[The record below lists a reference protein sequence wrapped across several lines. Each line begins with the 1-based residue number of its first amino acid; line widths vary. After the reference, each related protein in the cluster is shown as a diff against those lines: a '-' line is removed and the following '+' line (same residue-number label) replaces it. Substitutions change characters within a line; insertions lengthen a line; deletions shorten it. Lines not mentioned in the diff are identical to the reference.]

1 VDNCEEVTKRYRNT
15 PQVYPPSIYD
25 FSSFFE
31 KPLLFPSFQSQ
42 VNFAILTARSAP
54 AVLLAFEGTINLVTQ
69 NKLQSRRSKSN
80 LSIPDQGKENKML
93 TNSNISNLRHI
104 FLFVIFMVGTF
115 LIVGCQSKPEEAES
129 EEIVS
134 DEIVSEEVFP
144 EEVVIKF
151 IDSINS
157 KDADTANTLLS
168 DDINFNFGEQD
179 TLNGKDDVQS
189 WLLEMFGQNLR
200 MVVMEAGV
208 EDGVVVLQTSAT
220 WTKLQNWHIEE
231 LTGKTE
237 ATLENG
243 KISAFDFKLD
253 DESLVMLPVP
263 VSSIGDLVGV
273 WQRAKPH
280 PAIGDIFIQFH
291 NDGMYRQSTNTAER
305 LDTTPMVE
313 GYYEFD
319 SGKIIRSNETQLVA
333 NYLWDCE
340 DSTTGEYNVSRL
352 ANGNIILEV
361 VKDECRG
368 REDTFASEYQF
379 VQ

>member
-1 VDNCEEVTKRYRNT
+1 
-15 PQVYPPSIYD
+15 
-25 FSSFFE
+25 
-31 KPLLFPSFQSQ
+31 
-42 VNFAILTARSAP
+42 
-54 AVLLAFEGTINLVTQ
+54 
-69 NKLQSRRSKSN
+69 
-80 LSIPDQGKENKML
+80 ML
-93 TNSNISNLRHI
+93 TNNNISILRHI
-104 FLFVIFMVGTF
+104 FLFVIIMVGTF

-144 EEVVIKF
+144 EEVVTKF

-157 KDADTANTLLS
+157 KDADTASTLLS

-179 TLNGKDDVQS
+179 TLSGKDGVQS
-189 WLLEMFGQNLR
+189 WLLEMFGQNLK

-280 PAIGDIFIQFH
+280 PAIGDIFIQF
-291 NDGMYRQSTNTAER
+291 N
-305 LDTTPMVE
+305 MVAQ
-313 GYYEFD
+313 
-319 SGKIIRSNETQLVA
+319 QLWA
-333 NYLWDCE
+333 N
-340 DSTTGEYNVSRL
+340 
-352 ANGNIILEV
+352 
-361 VKDECRG
+361 K
-368 REDTFASEYQF
+368 
-379 VQ
+379 